1 MKPECCTQSEWDEIR
16 SSAAHASDDSMTL
29 DELTA
34 TLKAHFGDDFLISHR
49 ERGDGTGEAVLTV
62 KGVRRATWCAR
73 LINPPPRDGVT
84 PRGKREYYALR
95 FFPHGPK
102 LKPLHRS
109 GVPMNAEDW
118 TEQDWMDLSEAVQTA
133 IEKIAA
139 RHKK

>member
-1 MKPECCTQSEWDEIR
+1 MKPECFTKAEWDEIR
-16 SSAAHASDDSMTL
+16 ASAEHANDEPMTL
-29 DELTA
+29 DELSA
-34 TLKAHFGDDFLISHR
+34 TLKARFGEDFFITRR

-62 KGVRRATWCAR
+62 NDVCRATWCVR
-73 LINPPPRDGVT
+73 LVNPQPRDGVT
-84 PRGKREYYALR
+84 PRGPREYYGLR
-95 FFPHGPK
+95 FFEPA

-118 TEQDWMDLSEAVQTA
+118 TEQDWMDLNEAIQTA